1 MNIKLPILFLL
12 MANSWALWT
21 TDEDEQLKTF
31 HTKYNM
37 DISEIA
43 KIHKRSTEAI
53 RLRLIKHNLIKDEN
67 FIKAELVNLEKN
79 KTADGI
85 RENGFVLLSEIISKH
100 FSEINKRMDSLEDKI
115 NSLNLNGLD

>member
-1 MNIKLPILFLL
+1 
-12 MANSWALWT
+12 MANSWTLWT

-85 RENGFVLLSEIISKH
+85 SENGFVLLSEIISKH

>member
-1 MNIKLPILFLL
+1 
-12 MANSWALWT
+12 MANSGALWT

-37 DISEIA
+37 DILEIA

-79 KTADGI
+79 KVANGI
-85 RENGFVLLSEIISKH
+85 HENGFVLLSEIISKH
-100 FSEINKRMDSLEDKI
+100 FSEINERMDKFEAKLNTLIDK
-115 NSLNLNGLD
+115 NELNGLD

>member
-1 MNIKLPILFLL
+1 

-37 DISEIA
+37 DILEIA
-43 KIHKRSTEAI
+43 KIHKRSAEAI

-79 KTADGI
+79 KRENGI
-85 RENGFVLLSEIISKH
+85 GENGFVLLSEIISKH